1 MRMTGKHEGCVFN
14 GGTKEILNSKF
25 WISGAYAG
33 KSCKISHSWTPREG
47 GRCWEGEKTK
57 REVVGRQTTREGRHE
72 RRARGRREWKAVHG
86 PAFFILNTS
95 HDREAVRDRR

>member
-33 KSCKISHSWTPREG
+33 KSCKICHSWAPREG

-57 REVVGRQTTREGRHE
+57 REVVGRQTTCEGGARECNGGKKGGFGGGEMRKKS
-72 RRARGRREWKAVHG
+72 GSKA
-86 PAFFILNTS
+86 
-95 HDREAVRDRR
+95 REA